1 MKVESIGF
9 KMVLIGLL
17 TVALCLTTG
26 GMGLA
31 MVSKTG
37 GDDYCDLCHQS
48 GGGDGKP
55 LKPEYQGSR
64 GCVNCHSS
72 STSSATYNMT
82 GGGQT
87 VTVPVV
93 NYTGAS
99 APNDC
104 LAGGNFWRV
113 ADLHGD
119 DDAKGH
125 NVLGIAG
132 EDGLSEAPGNQYACG
147 NSCHY
152 SLANNSATAG
162 CEGCHL
168 SAAHHANDHP
178 NGQGGLVDSADAGWY
193 RFLSGHMS
201 GSGFGVHGY
210 EDGDWETTKSA
221 ADHNEYLG
229 WVGDHGYA
237 AGFYNLGATMTAFCC
252 GCHGNYHIQNP
263 PSARHPSD
271 LVIPNS
277 GPYANA
283 FGAGGSGTGIYEPNI
298 PVARPSL
305 NGTVSPTV
313 TLDTD
318 MVMCLSCHRAHGSPY
333 RKMLRWDIAY
343 TTNPCSKCH
352 TNLEKP

>member
-1 MKVESIGF
+1 MKVESTRF
-9 KMVLIGLL
+9 KIVLIGLV
-17 TVALCLTTG
+17 TIALCFASG

-31 MVSKTG
+31 MVSQTG
-37 GDDYCDLCHQS
+37 TDAYCNQCHTN
-48 GGGDGKP
+48 GNLTDGSTT
-55 LKPEYQGSR
+55 QT
-64 GCVNCHSS
+64 CVQCHSS
-72 STSSATYNMT
+72 STSYTTYNLT

-99 APNDC
+99 APNEY
-104 LAGGNFWRV
+104 LAGGNFWWV
-113 ADLHGD
+113 ADLYGN

-125 NVLGIAG
+125 NVLDIAG
-132 EDGLSEAPGNQYACG
+132 SDPNYVGGAPGSTVGCSS
-147 NSCHY
+147 SCHD
-152 SLANNSATAG
+152 SLATTGYGSPG
-162 CEGCHL
+162 CNGCHMYP
-168 SAAHHANDHP
+168 AHHAD
-178 NGQGGLVDSADAGWY
+178 DSNTVVGSESPDTDGYY
-193 RFLSGHMS
+193 RFLAGHNSGNTH
-201 GSGFGVHGY
+201 GVCGI
-210 EDGDWETTKSA
+210 EDSDWEAISSA
-221 ADHNEYLG
+221 TVHNEYLG
-229 WVGDHGYA
+229 FAGDHGFA
-237 AGFYNLGATMTAFCC
+237 AGFYDLGHTMTAFCC

-271 LVIPNS
+271 FVIPNS